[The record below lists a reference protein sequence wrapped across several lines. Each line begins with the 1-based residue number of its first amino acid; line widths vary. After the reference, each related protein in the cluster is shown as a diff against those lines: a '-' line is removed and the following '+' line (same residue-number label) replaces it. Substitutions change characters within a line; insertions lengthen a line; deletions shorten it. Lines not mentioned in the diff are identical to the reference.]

1 MRWMRK
7 RLKRLLTM
15 PKARIIAGTHRRLQ
29 FETGDLPQTRPV
41 KDRVKESLFNQLE
54 PFHYERV
61 LDAFAGAGSLSF
73 EAISRGAKWVDAVEQ
88 DRAAFQLLTR
98 NINALKMPIK
108 AIRMDVFE
116 FVETDQDPYDLIL
129 LDPPYKAALL
139 EPFLKALKKHG
150 KLTPH
155 TRLICLHETPFDAPD
170 FEVLSSRKL
179 GRTSIT
185 HLKELR

>member
-1 MRWMRK
+1 
-7 RLKRLLTM
+7 M

-61 LDAFAGAGSLSF
+61 LDAFAGIGSLSF
-73 EAISRGAKWVDAVEQ
+73 EAISRGAQWVDAVEQ

-108 AIRMDVFE
+108 AIHMDVFA
-116 FVETDQDPYDLIL
+116 FVQTKQDPYDLIVC
-129 LDPPYKAALL
+129 DPPYKAALL
-139 EPFLKALKKHG
+139 EPFLKAIKKHG
-150 KLTPH
+150 LYTDH
-155 TRLICLHETPFDAPD
+155 TRIVCLHETPFNAPD
-170 FEVLSSRKL
+170 FDVVSSRKL
-179 GRTSIT
+179 GRTFIS